1 MQKIKNAETVAGAHT
16 GNSTKKKKIKSK
28 TNKPIFL

>member
-16 GNSTKKKKIKSK
+16 GNSIKKEKNKKQDK
-28 TNKPIFL
+28 